1 MASVPTTFWFI
12 LTNSYFSFLQ
22 IIMDNYILY
31 SSIRFQFRHIKET
44 GNLTIKIKTFRGISI
59 VSYNP
64 YFEAILVAGWVL
76 FSKMT
81 EASLWTNIEG
91 RKINRFLRICYND
104 NCRFNSIAI

>member
-1 MASVPTTFWFI
+1 MLQKISQMASVPTTFWFI

-31 SSIRFQFRHIKET
+31 SSIRKGYPIPSHIKET

-59 VSYNP
+59 ISYNP

-81 EASLWTNIEG
+81 ESSLWTN
-91 RKINRFLRICYND
+91 L
-104 NCRFNSIAI
+104 